1 MAEIVGAADPGR
13 PRLVVIGGGAAGF
26 FAAIACAEHTGD
38 GAEVLILERGREVLG
53 KVKISGGGRCNVTHD
68 LDDPR
73 ALAEFY
79 PRGAKSLIGPLSR
92 WRQSDTVAWFSE
104 HGVELKSEEDGR
116 MFPVTNRSET
126 VVDCL
131 LGATRELGI
140 RVHTHAG
147 VAHLSPVDGGFE
159 VVLEGGEVI
168 TADAVLV
175 ATGGIRNGS
184 ARAPAESAGQAFE
197 APVPSLFT
205 FKIADPSLTE
215 LAGVS
220 VPSARLSVAGSKL
233 RSEGPLL
240 VTHWGLS
247 GPAVLK
253 LSAWGA
259 RDLQKGNY
267 QFELIVDW
275 LGGSWATDEVRGRF
289 DEWRRNHGA
298 RQVAKRSPFEALPK
312 RLWARFVEM
321 AGIERSATWATLAKT
336 ERSVL
341 LGLLTSE
348 RLQVAGK
355 SLNKDE
361 FVTCG
366 GVPLRDVDLKT
377 MESRRVPGMYFAGE
391 VLDIDG
397 LTGGFNFQSAWTTG
411 RIAGESIAARL
422 SV

>member
-1 MAEIVGAADPGR
+1 M
-13 PRLVVIGGGAAGF
+13 
-26 FAAIACAEHTGD
+26 
-38 GAEVLILERGREVLG
+38 LG
-53 KVKISGGGRCNVTHD
+53 KVKISGGGRCNLTHD

-92 WRQSDTVAWFSE
+92 WRQSDTVAWFTE

-116 MFPVTNRSET
+116 MFPVTDRSET

-131 LGATRELGI
+131 LGAARELGI
-140 RVHTHAG
+140 RVQPRAG
-147 VAHLSPVDGGFE
+147 VASIRPVDGGFE
-159 VVLEGGEVI
+159 IRLEDGTEI

-175 ATGGIRNGS
+175 ATGGIRSGS

-205 FKIADPSLTE
+205 FKIAAPSLTE

-220 VPSARLSVAGSKL
+220 VPEARLSVAGSKL

-259 RDLQKGNY
+259 RDLEKWNY
-267 QFELIVDW
+267 RFEVIVDW
-275 LGGSWATDEVRGRF
+275 LGTSCSADDARGVF
-289 DEWRRNHGA
+289 DRWRRDHGA

-312 RLWARFVEM
+312 RLWSRIVEM
-321 AGIERSATWATLAKT
+321 AGICRSATWATLAKA
-336 ERSVL
+336 EASAL
-341 LGLLTSE
+341 LSMLTGE
-348 RLQVAGK
+348 RLLVAGK

-377 MESRRVPGMYFAGE
+377 MGSRRIPGLYFAGE